1 MNLTLCGYLCILLMW
16 LMLVRCKF
24 RVYMLPTMPLF
35 MILLSYWRYFAY
47 YKTLDLLPAVNIILL
62 YSFVVFLIFYAIGKR
77 LKIDGLKQLYV
88 NLSDSA
94 FTDGSKFVTSRAINA
109 YLLIVV
115 LYCVYDLW
123 LNTILYG
130 SLENAVIRFYAKPV
144 ESDLPSFLKTSLQF
158 TYSAAVAFLFVFR
171 FFQNRYGQRS
181 SKLYLAVLL
190 LMLIAFPRGSRG
202 ALVAPL
208 VMFVTADF
216 FAATYMKRY
225 SLKRNIKEYII
236 AGACGV
242 VLILTLTVIRNI
254 NFEDISQVYVAISEL
269 KLGEASKQYEEGEG
283 DLILSDVQ
291 VCYQSFGKDV
301 PFLSPVYTLK
311 TILMAMIPRALY
323 PTKPV
328 SFGYVLNEVKLGG
341 NSLDPMRLNYPGAID
356 WAAGYAG
363 EGWANG
369 GMTGVTLYAML
380 FGLLSGICAKMYYLL
395 FKRMTPLSILFGLLF
410 FQFSYGTVR
419 GDLLAGFALSFYPL
433 LILSLLFTFLR
444 CARKFLA
451 RGSRPV

>member
-1 MNLTLCGYLCILLMW
+1 M
-16 LMLVRCKF
+16 
-24 RVYMLPTMPLF
+24 
-35 MILLSYWRYFAY
+35 
-47 YKTLDLLPAVNIILL
+47 
-62 YSFVVFLIFYAIGKR
+62 
-77 LKIDGLKQLYV
+77 
-88 NLSDSA
+88 
-94 FTDGSKFVTSRAINA
+94 
-109 YLLIVV
+109 
-115 LYCVYDLW
+115 
-123 LNTILYG
+123 
-130 SLENAVIRFYAKPV
+130 
-144 ESDLPSFLKTSLQF
+144 
-158 TYSAAVAFLFVFR
+158 
-171 FFQNRYGQRS
+171 
-181 SKLYLAVLL
+181 
-190 LMLIAFPRGSRG
+190 
-202 ALVAPL
+202 
-208 VMFVTADF
+208 
-216 FAATYMKRY
+216 
-225 SLKRNIKEYII
+225 
-236 AGACGV
+236 
-242 VLILTLTVIRNI
+242 
-254 NFEDISQVYVAISEL
+254 
-269 KLGEASKQYEEGEG
+269 GEASEQYEEGEG
-283 DLILSDVQ
+283 DLILKDVQ
-291 VCYQSFGKDV
+291 FCYQSFGKDV

-444 CARKFLA
+444 WARKFLA